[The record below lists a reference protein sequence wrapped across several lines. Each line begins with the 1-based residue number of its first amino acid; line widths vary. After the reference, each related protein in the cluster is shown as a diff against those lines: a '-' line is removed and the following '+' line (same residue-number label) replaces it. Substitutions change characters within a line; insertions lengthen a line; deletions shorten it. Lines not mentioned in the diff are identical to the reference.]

1 MDSAADAEAT
11 PWNEGP
17 KYLIRD
23 RDKKYGPR
31 FSTVCLGSGIRE
43 LKTPYRTPN
52 ANAVCERYMGSL
64 RRECLDQHLFFSGRQ
79 LERVVKEYVSYYN
92 QDRPHQGI
100 NQQIPINYDRQRANM
115 FEKVRSR
122 PVMGGLHYSYS
133 REAAGNSDG

>member
-1 MDSAADAEAT
+1 MREAT
-11 PWNEGP
+11 PWNDGP

-23 RDKKYGPR
+23 RDSKYAAR
-31 FSTVCLGSGIRE
+31 FSAVCLGAGIEE

-64 RRECLDQHLFFSGRQ
+64 RRVCLDQHLFIDGRH

-100 NQQIPINYDRQRANM
+100 NQQIPVNYDQPMANT
-115 FEKVRSR
+115 FGKVRSR
-122 PVMGGLHYSYS
+122 PVMGGLYHSYS
-133 REAAGNSDG
+133 REVARILGG